1 MLFAA
6 GVRYGAPLDQLE
18 AIDRGGTVA
27 AAAAARKLGA
37 DRFVQVSA
45 NGAKSG
51 PPPGF
56 DDLWRTSYTQQ
67 RMLQTR
73 RCGPAVDGHSARG
86 THRRVT
92 SP

>member
-18 AIDRGGTVA
+18 ALDRGGTVA
-27 AAAAARKLGA
+27 AVAAARELSV

-45 NGAKSG
+45 MGADSG

-56 DDLWRTSYTQQ
+56 DDPSWTSYY
-67 RMLQTR
+67 
-73 RCGPAVDGHSARG
+73 AA
-86 THRRVT
+86 
-92 SP
+92 